1 MVFRHCS
8 FYTQHTNVMKLSD
21 IEFKQHPS
29 IPTAKIARVNFN
41 NGYGV
46 SLVTGDDLFCCDD
59 ERPYEA
65 AVLKD
70 DELCYDTSL
79 TSDVLGYQTAED
91 VEELLKKV
99 SEL

>member
-1 MVFRHCS
+1 MHIL
-8 FYTQHTNVMKLSD
+8 HLKLSD
-21 IEFKQHPS
+21 ITFTQHPT

-46 SLVTGDDLFCCDD
+46 SLVTGDDFFYCDD

-70 DELCYDTSL
+70 DELCYDTYL
-79 TSDVLGYQTAED
+79 TSDVLGWQTAED